1 MELRDPSQFSAAYD
15 EHHRSVYATAYR
27 VVGDHALASD
37 VVQDVFLRLLR
48 RPPAFD
54 PARADLATYLPMLAQ
69 LLATDLIR
77 EGQPRGRA
85 SDRLKAAVTEE
96 APRDT

>member
-37 VVQDVFLRLLR
+37 VVQDVFLRLWR
-48 RPPAFD
+48 RPQAFD
-54 PARADLATYLPMLAQ
+54 PARADLGTYLR
-69 LLATDLIR
+69 LLARSRAIDLIR
-77 EGQPRGRA
+77 ERQSRVRA
-85 SDRLKAAVTEE
+85 SDRLKVAVTEE